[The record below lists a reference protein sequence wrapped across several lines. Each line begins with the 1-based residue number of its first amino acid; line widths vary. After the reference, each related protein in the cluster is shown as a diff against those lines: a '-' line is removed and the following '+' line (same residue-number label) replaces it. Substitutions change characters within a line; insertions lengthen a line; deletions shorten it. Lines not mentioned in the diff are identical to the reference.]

1 MPCGNGGIILRQMI
15 TPQTE
20 PLSVSVVHAVDA
32 RVKIALLAVFS
43 VGVIFV
49 TGWPGMLLYAGFLSA
64 IIAASQLE
72 WSDFA
77 RYLPP
82 VVVICLFT
90 MAFNV
95 IRFEG
100 GLYLDPAGLQSGAV
114 VAARI
119 LMLVLGSLTL
129 CNTTDPTQLLQA
141 FRSILSPLRRV
152 GVPANDAATVLTLA
166 VRFIP
171 VLFDEFQLIRAAQ
184 LSRGSGFEGAGLWKA
199 LRAYGNMLIPLFVG
213 LFRHADRLAVA
224 MDSRAYGAN
233 ANPTSLHTAKLSAE
247 QIVFLLLG
255 CAVIVAVAVVW

>member
-1 MPCGNGGIILRQMI
+1 MI

-20 PLSVSVVHAVDA
+20 PLPVSVIHVADA

-43 VGVIFV
+43 VGVFFV
-49 TGWPGMLLYAGFLSA
+49 TEWPGVLLYAGFLAS

-72 WSDFA
+72 WRDFA

-82 VVVICLFT
+82 VLAICLFT
-90 MAFNV
+90 VAFNV

-100 GLYLDPAGLQSGAV
+100 GLHLDPAGLQSGAV

-141 FRSILSPLRRV
+141 FRSILSPLSRV

-213 LFRHADRLAVA
+213 LFRHADRLAIA
-224 MDSRAYGAN
+224 MDSRAYGAS
-233 ANPTSLHTAKLSAE
+233 ANRTSLHKAKLNAE
-247 QIVFLLLG
+247 QVVFLMLF
-255 CAVIVAVAVVW
+255 CAVFVAVAVVW